1 MSCCASARLWNEE
14 NAQRNKRCCVSVLKG
29 GGSPPLG
36 PADAHSSSLSVGTVN
51 ATLLLLPAAPLSI
64 DSEHVSR
71 EEPGVSAR
79 NLPAGPFWILRERL
93 VVITLALR
101 SLVDSPRLKA
111 LSAPSRFLPLPLSFF
126 RSALSLRRG
135 FCRSRE
141 DLCVGE
147 VWVCWSKRCSE
158 MM

>member
-1 MSCCASARLWNEE
+1 MC
-14 NAQRNKRCCVSVLKG
+14 
-29 GGSPPLG
+29 
-36 PADAHSSSLSVGTVN
+36 
-51 ATLLLLPAAPLSI
+51 LP
-64 DSEHVSR
+64 
-71 EEPGVSAR
+71 G
-79 NLPAGPFWILRERL
+79 NLPAGPFWILRDTL
-93 VVITLALR
+93 VVMTLASR

-147 VWVCWSKRCSE
+147 GVGVLVKMVLRDDVGCGWISE
-158 MM
+158 DTFYS